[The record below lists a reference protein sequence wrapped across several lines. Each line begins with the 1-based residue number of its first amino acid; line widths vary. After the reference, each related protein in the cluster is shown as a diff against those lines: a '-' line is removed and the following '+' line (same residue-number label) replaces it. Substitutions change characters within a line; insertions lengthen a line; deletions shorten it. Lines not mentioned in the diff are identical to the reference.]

1 MKNISVKKFSQ
12 EGWRILKGIPFLYF
26 LKQKRQ
32 TLNFN
37 GKKKKSDRCNG
48 SIFLPAIDRNI
59 KVL

>member
-37 GKKKKSDRCNG
+37 GKKKNLADVMEVFFSQPLTE
-48 SIFLPAIDRNI
+48 I
-59 KVL
+59 

>member
-1 MKNISVKKFSQ
+1 MKNSVKKFSQ

-37 GKKKKSDRCNG
+37 GKKKSDRCNG
-48 SIFLPAIDRNI
+48 SIFLQAIDRNI
-59 KVL
+59 EVL